1 MKTEMISIA
10 DISQHKKLNLGDSE
24 FFCDRNL
31 KIIQMLADDKRPVEI
46 AKDLLMSVATV
57 RWCIEWMR
65 NNNNVHTCAALVALA
80 FRAHA
85 I

>member
-1 MKTEMISIA
+1 MTTT
-10 DISQHKKLNLGDSE
+10 DIHQARKINLGDSE

-31 KIIQMLADDKRPVEI
+31 KILQMLADDKRPVEI
-46 AKDLLMSVATV
+46 AKELLMSVATV
-57 RWCIEWMR
+57 RWSIEWMR
-65 NNNNVHTCAALVALA
+65 NNNGVHTSAALVAIA